1 MQMMLLLVIFFIGLS
16 YFFDRV
22 ITFQILLSAMSLWM
36 ILLKLRQRK
45 CLLLWAFLL
54 CVITVILVD
63 FLAGRDA
70 FVQDKMYQ
78 WVGDV

>member
-16 YFFDRV
+16 YFFHGV
-22 ITFQILLSAMSLWM
+22 VTFQILLSAMSLWM

-70 FVQDKMYQ
+70 FVQDKVYQ